1 MICFLKLRAA
11 DLVGTY
17 QPSRSARYESRASE
31 SGAMEAGG
39 IDDDD
44 EVVLEED
51 EAKGVLYCDI
61 GTESN
66 VADTGDVK
74 NRVGVGNDGR

>member
-1 MICFLKLRAA
+1 MICFFKLRAA
-11 DLVGTY
+11 DLVGAY

-31 SGAMEAGG
+31 SGAMEA
-39 IDDDD
+39 DDEDD

-61 GTESN
+61 GTESS
-66 VADTGDVK
+66 VAAEGDVK